1 MSILDS
7 LLVALLV
14 MAIVFIVLIVL
25 MLLVKIQSMIFNLI
39 DKKKDKPS
47 SKIEAQCSSDSNSNY
62 IQNVD
67 EVSKGQL
74 DLIGVDEQTAAMI
87 MAIICDELKLPLNE
101 LQFKYIKAI
110 D

>member
-14 MAIVFIVLIVL
+14 IGIVFIVLIVL
-25 MLLVKIQSMIFNLI
+25 ILLVRIQSIIFNLM

-47 SKIEAQCSSDSNSNY
+47 SKVKALSSSHSNSNY
-62 IQNVD
+62 IENHA
-67 EVSKGQL
+67 EISNGQL
-74 DLIGVDEQTAAMI
+74 DLIGVDEKTAAMI
-87 MAIICDELKLPLNE
+87 MAIVCDELKLSLNE

>member
-25 MLLVKIQSMIFNLI
+25 MLLVKIQSVIFNLI
-39 DKKKDKPS
+39 DKKIDKPS
-47 SKIEAQCSSDSNSNY
+47 SKVKALSSSHSNSNY
-62 IQNVD
+62 IEND
-67 EVSKGQL
+67 AEVAKGEL
-74 DLIGVDEQTAAMI
+74 DLIGVDEKTAAMI
-87 MAIICDELKLPLNE
+87 MAIVCDELKLPLNE

-110 D
+110 V

>member
-1 MSILDS
+1 MSVLDS
-7 LLVALLV
+7 LFVALLV

-25 MLLVKIQSMIFNLI
+25 SFLVTIQSKIFNSI

-47 SKIEAQCSSDSNSNY
+47 SKVSTQNSSDSSLNY
-62 IQNVD
+62 VQND
-67 EVSKGQL
+67 PEVSNGEL

-87 MAIICDELKLPLNE
+87 MAIVCDELKVSLNE
-101 LQFKYIKAI
+101 LQFKSIKSL